1 MRVNLAD
8 IQDQDQFDVCI
19 IGSGPAGIT
28 CALQLG
34 ENGKRVL
41 ILEGGDEEYTKQ
53 SQDIYSGTIDG
64 DPYFPLNGVR
74 LRHFGGTSG
83 HWAGWCRPLDAQDF
97 ETKGTNRDVA
107 WPIKKYDLDPYLD
120 QARDILEIKRF
131 DPDQLLGESD
141 FAQIFFSYSPPVRF
155 ADKFGEALSKS
166 PAIYL
171 VLRANLTEIETNG
184 SAITGLQV
192 ADFSGAMKRV
202 RALDYILACGGIENS
217 RLLLWSNHKSNGRLV
232 RNSAMLGTHWM
243 EHPEY
248 NVGEAILS
256 KKFNFKFDER
266 GIVRFS
272 PTQTLIAKEDILN
285 CVVEFRETSYS
296 TAKKIIADIAC
307 VAPTYGRWAFKML
320 NKDLVCATRFRAA
333 WEQEPRSVNRI
344 TLGEDRDQFGIPKT
358 ILHWRKSEKDLKTVR
373 VVVEKLAQH
382 MAQKDI
388 GRIKIKPWVLG
399 EEDPPIND
407 ALAGYHHLGGT
418 RMASTP
424 DNGVVDAD
432 CRVFGQ
438 SNLFVAGSSVFP
450 SGGFANPTLT
460 IVQLALRLSH
470 AIESR
475 NR

>member
-8 IQDQDQFDVCI
+8 IHDQDQFDVCI

-28 CALQLG
+28 CALQLA

-64 DPYFPLNGVR
+64 DPYYPLAEAR
-74 LRHFGGTSG
+74 LRQFGGTSG
-83 HWAGWCRPLDAQDF
+83 HWTGWCRPLDAQDF
-97 ETKGTNRDVA
+97 ETKGTSTDVA
-107 WPIKKYDLDPYLD
+107 WPIKKYHLDPYLD

-131 DPDQLLGESD
+131 DSDQLLGESD
-141 FAQIFFSYSPPVRF
+141 LAQIFFSYSGVRF
-155 ADKFGEALSKS
+155 ADKFRETLSKS
-166 PAIYL
+166 SAIYL
-171 VLRANLTEIETNG
+171 ALRANLTEIETNG
-184 SAITGLQV
+184 IAITGLQV
-192 ADFSGAMKRV
+192 ADFSGAMKRI

-217 RLLLWSNHKSNGRLV
+217 RVLLWSNQKSTGRLV
-232 RNSAMLGTHWM
+232 KNSAMLGTHWM
-243 EHPEY
+243 EHPEFT
-248 NVGEAILS
+248 VGDAILS
-256 KKFNFKFDER
+256 KRFNFKFDEK

-272 PTQTLIAKEDILN
+272 PTQALIAKEDILN
-285 CVVEFRETSYS
+285 CVVEFLETSY
-296 TAKKIIADIAC
+296 TAAKGIVADIAC
-307 VAPTYGRWAFKML
+307 VAPTFGRWAFTML
-320 NKDLVCATRFRAA
+320 NKDLICATRVRSA

-344 TLGEDRDQFGIPKT
+344 TLGEDRDRFGIPKT
-358 ILHWRKSEKDLKTVR
+358 ILHWRKSEKDFKTVR

-388 GRIKIKPWVLG
+388 GRIKITPWVLG
-399 EEDPPIND
+399 EGDAPINE
-407 ALAGYHHLGGT
+407 AMGGYHHMGGT

-470 AIESR
+470 TIASR

>member
-8 IQDQDQFDVCI
+8 IHDQDQFDVCI

-28 CALQLG
+28 CALQLA

-41 ILEGGDEEYTKQ
+41 ILEGGDENYTKQ

-64 DPYFPLNGVR
+64 DPYFPLSEAR
-74 LRHFGGTSG
+74 LRQFGGTSG
-83 HWAGWCRPLDAQDF
+83 HWSGWCHPLAPQDF
-97 ETKGTNRDVA
+97 ETKGTSTDVA

-120 QARDILEIKRF
+120 QARDILEIKGF
-131 DPDQLLGESD
+131 DSDQLLGASGL
-141 FAQIFFSYSPPVRF
+141 AQIFYSYSRVRF

-171 VLRANLTEIETNG
+171 ALRANLTEIETNG
-184 SAITGLQV
+184 TAITGLQV

-217 RLLLWSNHKSNGRLV
+217 RVLLWSNHKSTGRLV
-232 RNSAMLGTHWM
+232 KNSAMLGTHWM
-243 EHPEY
+243 EHPEFS
-248 NVGEAILS
+248 VGEAILS
-256 KKFNFKFDER
+256 KTFNFKFDDH
-266 GIVRFS
+266 GLIRFV
-272 PTQTLIAKEDILN
+272 PTQALIAKEDILN
-285 CVVEFRETSYS
+285 CVVEFYETSYRA
-296 TAKKIIADIAC
+296 AKEIVADIAC
-307 VAPTYGRWAFKML
+307 VAPTFGRWAFKML
-320 NKDLVCATRFRAA
+320 NKDLICATRVRAA

-358 ILHWRKSEKDLKTVR
+358 ILHWRKSEKDFKTVR
-373 VVVEKLAQH
+373 VIVEKLAQH

-388 GRIKIKPWVLG
+388 GRIKINPWVLG
-399 EEDPPIND
+399 EGNAPITD
-407 ALAGYHHLGGT
+407 AFGGYHHMGGT

-424 DNGVVDAD
+424 DKGVVDAD

-470 AIESR
+470 TIASR

>member
-28 CALQLG
+28 CALQLE

-64 DPYFPLNGVR
+64 DAYFPLADLR
-74 LRHFGGTSG
+74 LRQFGGTSG
-83 HWAGWCRPLDAQDF
+83 HWSGWCRPLGAQDF
-97 ETKGTNRDVA
+97 ETKGTNTDVA
-107 WPIKKYDLDPYLD
+107 WPIKKHDLDPYLD
-120 QARDILEIKRF
+120 KARDILELKRF
-131 DPDQLLGESD
+131 DSDQLLGESN
-141 FAQIFFSYSPPVRF
+141 FAQIFYCYSKVRF
-155 ADKFGEALSKS
+155 ADKFGGALSKS
-166 PAIYL
+166 PAVYL
-171 VLRANLTEIETNG
+171 ALRANLTEIETNG

-192 ADFSGAMKRV
+192 ADFSGARKRV

-217 RLLLWSNHKSNGRLV
+217 RVLLWSNQKSNGRLV
-232 RNSAMLGTHWM
+232 KNSAMLGTHWM
-243 EHPEY
+243 EHPEF

-256 KKFNFKFDER
+256 KKFIFKFDER

-272 PTQTLIAKEDILN
+272 PTPALIAKEDILN
-285 CVVEFRETSYS
+285 CVVEFYENSYKA
-296 TAKKIIADIAC
+296 AKRIIADIAC
-307 VAPTYGRWAFKML
+307 VAPTLGRRALKLL
-320 NKDLVCATRFRAA
+320 NKDLVCATRVRVAL
-333 WEQEPRSVNRI
+333 EQEPRSVNRI
-344 TLGEDRDQFGIPKT
+344 TLDEDRDQFGIPKT
-358 ILHWRKSEKDLKTVR
+358 ILHWRKSENDFKTVR
-373 VVVEKLAQH
+373 VVAEKLAQH

-388 GRIKIKPWVLG
+388 GRIKLKPWILG
-399 EEDPPIND
+399 EADPTIVD
-407 ALAGYHHLGGT
+407 TLGGGAHHLGGT

-424 DNGVVDAD
+424 GNGVVDAD

-450 SGGFANPTLT
+450 SGGFAGPTLT

-470 AIESR
+470 TIASR

>member
-1 MRVNLAD
+1 
-8 IQDQDQFDVCI
+8 
-19 IGSGPAGIT
+19 
-28 CALQLG
+28 
-34 ENGKRVL
+34 
-41 ILEGGDEEYTKQ
+41 
-53 SQDIYSGTIDG
+53 
-64 DPYFPLNGVR
+64 
-74 LRHFGGTSG
+74 
-83 HWAGWCRPLDAQDF
+83 
-97 ETKGTNRDVA
+97 
-107 WPIKKYDLDPYLD
+107 
-120 QARDILEIKRF
+120 
-131 DPDQLLGESD
+131 
-141 FAQIFFSYSPPVRF
+141 
-155 ADKFGEALSKS
+155 
-166 PAIYL
+166 
-171 VLRANLTEIETNG
+171 
-184 SAITGLQV
+184 
-192 ADFSGAMKRV
+192 
-202 RALDYILACGGIENS
+202 
-217 RLLLWSNHKSNGRLV
+217 
-232 RNSAMLGTHWM
+232 
-243 EHPEY
+243 
-248 NVGEAILS
+248 
-256 KKFNFKFDER
+256 
-266 GIVRFS
+266 
-272 PTQTLIAKEDILN
+272 
-285 CVVEFRETSYS
+285 
-296 TAKKIIADIAC
+296 
-307 VAPTYGRWAFKML
+307 ML

-399 EEDPPIND
+399 EGDPPIND

-470 AIESR
+470 TIASR